1 MCYMHTAYRSL
12 TDGSPCNALLRS
24 SSRCLQMRQRAVSM
38 YGSAYRTLR
47 MDTALGLLCMQGT
60 SSDSLMAL
68 LKSCSENGVQSAQ
81 RALSAAQMGDAAGR
95 QVLVF
100 HA

>member
-1 MCYMHTAYRSL
+1 MSYMHTAYRSL
-12 TDGSPCNALLRS
+12 TDDLLCDALLMS
-24 SSRCLQMRQRAVSM
+24 FYRCLQMRQRAVSM
-38 YGSAYRTLR
+38 YGSAFRTLS
-47 MDTALGLLCMQGT
+47 MEAALGLLCMQGT

-68 LKSCSENGVQSAQ
+68 LKSCSENGIESAQ

>member
-1 MCYMHTAYRSL
+1 M
-12 TDGSPCNALLRS
+12 DGPRCDALLRS

-38 YGSAYRTLR
+38 YGSAYRTLS
-47 MDTALGLLCMQGT
+47 TEAALGLLCMQGT

-68 LKSCSENGVQSAQ
+68 LKSCSEDGVQSAQ

>member
-1 MCYMHTAYRSL
+1 MLPAYSIQEL
-12 TDGSPCNALLRS
+12 TDGLPCDALLRS
-24 SSRCLQMRQRAVSM
+24 LYRCLQMRQRAVSM
-38 YGSAYRTLR
+38 YGSAYRTLS
-47 MDTALGLLCMQGT
+47 MEAALGLLCMQGT
-60 SSDSLMAL
+60 NSDSLMAL
-68 LKSCSENGVQSAQ
+68 LKSCSENGIESAQ